1 MSGAVRIER
10 GGATAWVRLDS
21 PRRLN
26 AISEAMWLA
35 LSRGFEALSTDP
47 ALRCVVVR
55 GEGGNF
61 AAGADIEEFERI
73 RFDAVNGRRYHLETV
88 ANAIAAIEQCPVPVV
103 AAIEG
108 VCVGGGL
115 EVAIACDLR
124 LAADDARIGAP
135 VGRVGFPFVLPEL
148 APLLRLVGPGVAAE
162 LLLEGRLLTA
172 PEAAARGLIT
182 RSIPATEFEH
192 ELRDAV
198 HRITSGSP
206 RAARENKDGIRRL
219 MASGYSYTEHE
230 LDESFRFLES
240 DDYHEGV
247 RAFLAKRPP
256 QFKGR

>member
-1 MSGAVRIER
+1 MTGAVRIER
-10 GGATAWVRLDS
+10 SGATAWVRLDS

-35 LSRGFEALSTDP
+35 LARAFEALATDQG
-47 ALRCVVVR
+47 LRCIVIR

-61 AAGADIEEFERI
+61 AAGADIEEFQQI
-73 RFDAVNGRRYHLETV
+73 RFDAINGRRYHLETV

-124 LAADDARIGAP
+124 LAADSARIGAP
-135 VGRVGFPFVLPEL
+135 VGRVGFPFALPEL
-148 APLLRLVGPGVAAE
+148 VPLLRLVGPGVAAE
-162 LLLEGRLLTA
+162 LLIEGRLLTA
-172 PEAAARGLIT
+172 PEAATRGLIT
-182 RSIPATEFEH
+182 RSVPVAEFEH

-198 HRITSGSP
+198 QRISAGSP

-219 MASGYSYTEHE
+219 MASGCSYTEHE
-230 LDESFRFLES
+230 LDESFHFLES

-247 RAFLAKRPP
+247 RAFLGKRPP
-256 QFKGR
+256 HFTGH